1 MIDKNSERRAFLK
14 TAGAV
19 GMFTILKPQ
28 LVRGTEANSAVRV
41 GLLGCGRRGTTHANT
56 IMRYTDAR
64 MTALADLFQDQLDA
78 AKQKIDTAA
87 QAKGYAGV
95 SQTWVGPNACRQ
107 MAESKDVDAVV
118 IATPAYFHPEHLRVV
133 VEAGKHVYLE
143 KPVAVDVPGAKRV
156 LEIAKKAEA
165 QTTLDV
171 GFQIRSAPPYV
182 EIVRRIHAG
191 ALGEIVA
198 AEAHYYCPAPDE
210 RRWVGAAGDELRVR
224 NWIQDRV
231 LSGDIIVE
239 QNIHVLD
246 VANWVLKG
254 HPESAIGRGSRNGR
268 IAPGDDC
275 YSHFDV
281 IFRYPNNVHLSFNS
295 TQFGKGPFEV
305 SERFFGT
312 RGAAQLPYS
321 GPFGIDGEEKW
332 MWAGSDKQGAA
343 SFSASGAF
351 TDNLAEADAEKK
363 KDFIASIT
371 SGQLHNQAAQGVESA
386 LTAML
391 GRRAGYLGREV
402 TWDELV
408 KSNEHWDAKINVDKL
423 GG

>member
-1 MIDKNSERRAFLK
+1 MKDENSERRAFLK

-19 GMFTILKPQ
+19 GVFTILKPH
-28 LVRGTEANSAVRV
+28 LVRGSDANSAVRV
-41 GLLGCGRRGTTHANT
+41 GLVGCGRRGGTHANT
-56 IMRYTDAR
+56 IIQHTEGRI
-64 MTALADLFQDQLDA
+64 TALADLFQDQLDA
-78 AKQKIDTAA
+78 ARQRIDKAA
-87 QAKGYAGV
+87 QAKGYSGV
-95 SQTWVGPNACRQ
+95 SQTWVGPHACRE

-118 IATPAYFHPEHLRVV
+118 IATPAYFHPEHLRTV
-133 VEAGKHVYLE
+133 VEARKHVYLE
-143 KPVAVDVPGAKRV
+143 KPVAVDVAGAKRV
-156 LEIAKKAEA
+156 LEIAKQAEGH
-165 QTTLDV
+165 TSLDV

-182 EIVRRIHAG
+182 EMARRIHAG

-210 RRWVGAAGDELRVR
+210 RRWTGAAGDVLRVR

-246 VANWVLKG
+246 VANWLLKD
-254 HPESAIGRGSRNGR
+254 HPVSAIGRGNRNGR
-268 IAPGDDC
+268 SAPGDDC

-321 GPFGIDGEEKW
+321 GPFGIEGEEKW
-332 MWAGSDKQGAA
+332 MWAGSEKQGAA
-343 SFSASGAF
+343 SFSASGSF
-351 TDNLAEADAEKK
+351 TDNLAEADSEKQK
-363 KDFIASIT
+363 GFIASIT

-391 GRRAGYLGREV
+391 GRKAGYLGREV
-402 TWDELV
+402 SWEELV
-408 KSNEHWDAKINVDKL
+408 KSNEHWDAKINVEKL
-423 GG
+423 

>member
-1 MIDKNSERRAFLK
+1 MNSEKSERRAFLK

-19 GMFTILKPQ
+19 GVFTILKPH

-41 GLLGCGRRGTTHANT
+41 GLLGCGRRGSTHANT
-56 IMRYTDAR
+56 IIHHTGAR
-64 MTALADLFQDQLDA
+64 MTALGDLFQDQLDA
-78 AKQKIDTAA
+78 AKKRIDAAA

-95 SQTWVGPNACRQ
+95 AQTWVGPRACRE

-143 KPVAVDVPGAKRV
+143 KPVAVDVAGAKHV
-156 LEIAKKAEA
+156 LEIAKKAEGH
-165 QTTLDV
+165 TSLDV

-182 EIVRRIHAG
+182 ELVRRIHAG
-191 ALGEIVA
+191 ALGEIA
-198 AEAHYYCPAPDE
+198 AGEAHYYCPAPDD
-210 RRWVGAAGDELRVR
+210 RHWTGATGDVLRVR

-246 VANWVLKG
+246 VCNWVLKD
-254 HPESAIGRGSRNGR
+254 HPVSAVGRGGQNGR
-268 IAPGDDC
+268 SAPGDDC

-281 IFRYPNNVHLSFNS
+281 IFRYPNSVHVSFNS

-332 MWAGSDKQGAA
+332 MWAGSERQGAA
-343 SFSASGAF
+343 SFSASGSF
-351 TDNLAEADAEKK
+351 TDNLAEADPEKQK
-363 KDFIASIT
+363 GFIESIA

-391 GRRAGYLGREV
+391 GRKAAYMGREV

-408 KSNEHWDAKINVDKL
+408 KSNERWDAKINIEKMT
-423 GG
+423 

>member
-1 MIDKNSERRAFLK
+1 MKDETSDRRTFLK

-19 GMFTILKPQ
+19 GAFTILKPA

-41 GLLGCGRRGTTHANT
+41 GLLGCGRRGGSHANT
-56 IMRYTDAR
+56 IIQHTSAR

-78 AKQKIDTAA
+78 EKKKVDAA
-87 QAKGYAGV
+87 AEKKGYSGV
-95 SQTWVGPNACRQ
+95 AQTWVGPGACEQ
-107 MAESKDVDAVV
+107 MAESKDVDAIV
-118 IATPAYFHPEHLRVV
+118 IATPAYFHPEHLRVA

-143 KPVAVDVPGAKRV
+143 KPVAVDVAGTKRV
-156 LEIAKKAEA
+156 LEIAKKAEGK
-165 QTTLDV
+165 TTLDV

-182 EIVRRIHAG
+182 EIARRIHAG
-191 ALGEIVA
+191 ALGDIAA
-198 AEAHYYCPAPDE
+198 AEAHYYCPAPDD
-210 RRWVGAAGDELRVR
+210 RRWTGATGDVLRVR

-246 VANWVLKG
+246 VANWVLQG
-254 HPESAIGRGSRNGR
+254 HPVSAIGRGSHNGR
-268 IAPGDDC
+268 NAPGDDC

-281 IFRYPNNVHLSFNS
+281 IFRYPNDVHLSFNS

-312 RGAAQLPYS
+312 KGAAQLPYS

-332 MWAGSDKQGAA
+332 MWAGSENQGAA
-343 SFSASGAF
+343 QFSASGSF
-351 TDNLAEADAEKK
+351 TDNLAQADPEKQK
-363 KDFIASIT
+363 GFIESIT
-371 SGQLHNQAAQGVESA
+371 SGKLHNQAAQGVESA

-391 GRRAGYLGREV
+391 GRRAGYTGREV

-408 KSNEHWDAKINVDKL
+408 KSNEHWDAKIDVHKL
-423 GG
+423 A